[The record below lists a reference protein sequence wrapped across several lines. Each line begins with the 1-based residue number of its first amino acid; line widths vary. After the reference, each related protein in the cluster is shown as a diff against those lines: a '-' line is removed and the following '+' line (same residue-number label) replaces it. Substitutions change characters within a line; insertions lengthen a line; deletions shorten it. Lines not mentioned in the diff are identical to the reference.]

1 MAITRTSRNSENAHT
16 TREENSRDETW
27 SPPSMLEAPPAREGM
42 RQRWVSTQILGQDI
56 PHHTMKRF
64 REGWSPR
71 PADTIPKDF
80 PVPTIAQGQ
89 WAGHIG
95 VEGMIL
101 CEMPETKVA
110 SRRKYFAKKNADLN
124 KFVDSNLNKVEQSGG
139 LSIDRNVQSS
149 VSRGQ
154 KIVDD

>member
-1 MAITRTSRNSENAHT
+1 MANARTTRNSEEANPV
-16 TREENSRDETW
+16 REDTSREETW
-27 SPPSMLEAPPAREGM
+27 SPPSMLEAPPARDGM

-64 REGWSPR
+64 REGWTPR

-89 WAGHIG
+89 WEGHVGI
-95 VEGMIL
+95 EGMIL
-101 CEMPETKVA
+101 CEMPESKVEA
-110 SRRKYFAKKNADLN
+110 RTRYFAQKNADLN

-139 LSIDRNVQSS
+139 LAIDRNVQSS

>member
-1 MAITRTSRNSENAHT
+1 MADREPRSTQ
-16 TREENSRDETW
+16 TRENHARKKGWERPTLLPKPD
-27 SPPSMLEAPPAREGM
+27 PREGVEF
-42 RQRWVSTQILGQDI
+42 RWIATAVMGQPMTPNVSS
-56 PHHTMKRF
+56 KF
-64 REGWSPR
+64 REGWTPR

-89 WAGHIG
+89 WEGHVGI
-95 VEGMIL
+95 EGMIL
-101 CEMPETKVA
+101 CEMPESKVEA
-110 SRRKYFAKKNADLN
+110 RTRYFAQKNADLN

-139 LSIDRNVQSS
+139 LAIDRNVQSS